1 MVVVACQGQVLNA
14 DVQLNLLCLLAVR
27 QQENSFELLMMS
39 DKLNPPY
46 GLAAQ
51 TGIKNPGNNDPACQ
65 DYGSSVAFGLAGEAS
80 GQ

>member
-14 DVQLNLLCLLAVR
+14 DVQLNLLCLLAAR

-39 DKLNPPY
+39 DELNPPY

-51 TGIKNPGNNDPACQ
+51 VGIK
-65 DYGSSVAFGLAGEAS
+65 SRE
-80 GQ
+80 